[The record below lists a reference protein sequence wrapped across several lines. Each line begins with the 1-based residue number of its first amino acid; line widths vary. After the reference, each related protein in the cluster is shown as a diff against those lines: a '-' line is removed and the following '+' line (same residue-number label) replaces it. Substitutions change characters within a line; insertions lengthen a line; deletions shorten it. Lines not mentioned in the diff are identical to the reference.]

1 MLGPL
6 PCLVIG
12 IASILVLML
21 YFRFHAFL
29 ALISAA
35 IITAV
40 ISDRI
45 PLENSLPLVAA
56 EFGNM
61 MANIGILLVMAA
73 IIGKCLMD
81 SGAADRIVRAFTR
94 LFGAGRWWSMK
105 LPGHWCGLLG
115 MVPGRS

>member
-94 LFGAGRWWSMK
+94 LFGAGREHYS
-105 LPGHWCGLLG
+105 
-115 MVPGRS
+115 